1 MFRESLPKQ
10 QASMFDALWLMAAK
24 MQERLLMSWANT
36 FREEVFARIPENLF
50 APLFSEIDSRP
61 NALIN
66 VIMGGEILKAG
77 FG

>member
-50 APLFSEIDSRP
+50 APVFSEIDSRP